1 MSFDEIMNSMY
12 KMNLIEWAKTIPPDH
27 RIIVLMLAWCM
38 SECDTR
44 KVYDSLFGRIETNY
58 SLKDDYE
65 KSCRDLGVD
74 PEVLAAPLLAI
85 VIKFGKVLEAKE
97 RS

>member
-1 MSFDEIMNSMY
+1 MSFDEIMNSVNS
-12 KMNLIEWAKTIPPDH
+12 MNLIEWAKTIPCEH
-27 RIIVLMLAWCM
+27 RIIVLMLAWCIY
-38 SECDTR
+38 ECNKR
-44 KVYDSLFGRIETNY
+44 RVYDSLLGRIDVNY
-58 SLKDDYE
+58 SPKDDYE

-85 VIKFGKVLEAKE
+85 VMKFGKVLEAKE